1 MQGCV
6 NVPTDRIPAQSQPTS
21 MIVADIA
28 AESRLVCWLLFEWNI
43 QQHHF
48 LPWKNIH
55 LNIISHYYIS
65 ASCSVTSGADS
76 SVLWALWDHLVSL

>member
-1 MQGCV
+1 MFQQ
-6 NVPTDRIPAQSQPTS
+6 TRFQPKVSPSS
-21 MIVADIA
+21 MVVAAIA
-28 AESRLVCWLLFEWNI
+28 AESQLVCWLLLEWDI

-48 LPWKNIH
+48 LPWKYIR